1 VNVPLNL
8 PPANLKIKD
17 TQIWDRLRKKYVPL
31 TPEEWVRQHLIAYL
45 VDHLGYP
52 EGRMASEYVVNYNG
66 MKKRCD
72 IVCFDAQLSPFL
84 VVECKAPAVVVTE
97 DTFYQAARY
106 FASLKTSMLVLTNG
120 LQHYCACMDAQLKEL
135 RYLPEIPA
143 CKDIMG

>member
-8 PPANLKIKD
+8 PLANLKINE
-17 TQIWDRLRKKYVPL
+17 TRIWDRLRKKYVPL
-31 TPEEWVRQHLIAYL
+31 TPEEWVRQHFIAYL

-52 EGRMASEYVVNYNG
+52 EGRMASEYVVTYNG

-72 IVCFDAQLSPFL
+72 IVCFDAQLAPLL

-106 FASLKTSMLVLTNG
+106 FSSLKTSLLILTNG
-120 LQHYCACMDAQLKEL
+120 LQHYCACVDSQSKEL

-143 CKDIMG
+143 CKDVTG